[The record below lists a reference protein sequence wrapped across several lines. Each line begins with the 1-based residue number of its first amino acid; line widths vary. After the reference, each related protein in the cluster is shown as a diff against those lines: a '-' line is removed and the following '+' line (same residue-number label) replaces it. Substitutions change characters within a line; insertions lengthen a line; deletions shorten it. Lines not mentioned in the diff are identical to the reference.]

1 MEQDKDNVDA
11 MSDKPNLCEIIQFD
25 KKKLK
30 KIETK
35 EKNPLPT
42 KETIEE
48 EKRQESASWMWNGG
62 DATFNVFF
70 LSWLILVSKSWQLFE
85 SRMGLLEYPLQSQ
98 DRDYFL

>member
-1 MEQDKDNVDA
+1 MLIKPSSALFNPRPGGADRGWYLSLVEQDKDKVDA

-30 KIETK
+30 KTETK

-48 EKRQESASWMWNGG
+48 EKRQESS
-62 DATFNVFF
+62 
-70 LSWLILVSKSWQLFE
+70 S
-85 SRMGLLEYPLQSQ
+85 
-98 DRDYFL
+98 

>member
-1 MEQDKDNVDA
+1 MLAIDRQAVRLRHLSNKQLLEGRALPWRREWAWQLTAFRADA

-48 EKRQESASWMWNGG
+48 EKRQESAS
-62 DATFNVFF
+62 
-70 LSWLILVSKSWQLFE
+70 
-85 SRMGLLEYPLQSQ
+85 
-98 DRDYFL
+98 

>member
-1 MEQDKDNVDA
+1 

-48 EKRQESASWMWNGG
+48 EKRQESAS
-62 DATFNVFF
+62 
-70 LSWLILVSKSWQLFE
+70 
-85 SRMGLLEYPLQSQ
+85 
-98 DRDYFL
+98 